1 MLYSIAL
8 ELYWVVRIIYSG
20 GRVLVRTM
28 FCMVCAGIVVWMVM
42 FLANCCCCS
51 RHRKKSS
58 ATTTWAVVVITDS
71 RHPAHT
77 HLCLLFS
84 ILSPTVS
91 RRLGHMSPR
100 KQSGSGHQWL
110 RIQIN
115 ITQIRLQDFTKFESG
130 SYQDLKTCKKTQ
142 FLVCSSLQP

>member
-77 HLCLLFS
+77 HLCLLFF

-91 RRLGHMSPR
+91 RR
-100 KQSGSGHQWL
+100 
-110 RIQIN
+110 
-115 ITQIRLQDFTKFESG
+115 QD
-130 SYQDLKTCKKTQ
+130 TCHHE
-142 FLVCSSLQP
+142 SSLEVDTSG